1 MPTRNEQ
8 EESLTSEEEQ
18 DKFVEVN
25 LDSRKNSIVGEND
38 QNLGE
43 EPTEPGFLEKFYQ
56 TLQETWKTRIMNI
69 LQASGSLMGTVYM
82 EKFGLWTR
90 TAEFARMPEPIL
102 LICDSILKD
111 YYNLNHATMGMKT
124 KIANRVMSVF
134 NTVIGNVAGAVQTY
148 FYNKGPQY
156 DLTQLSAIKNI
167 FFNQI
172 SGYFTTA
179 QVIDLVNIG
188 IDYLCPTNNDDP
200 MLKQAFDKVRKL
212 APPVLAIVGFSI
224 LTYQQIDLLGIENA
238 KDIIGLGIVPAALPA
253 ILGVGKELYTTTQNL
268 ITAYSI
274 HQAGNDLEANSSINS
289 EPSEHTALLNDQD
302 WVPSYETVTAQ
313 TPASLGDDSAIV
325 EITDED
331 VLLTIGSDRNPDS
344 LSSTAELKAKKTNN
358 QKRKQEVHDQLTQIQ
373 VDSLEVSLEN
383 FPNHR

>member
-1 MPTRNEQ
+1 MPTRSEQ
-8 EESLTSEEEQ
+8 EELSTTEEEQ
-18 DKFVEVN
+18 DEFVEID
-25 LDSRKNSIVGEND
+25 LDSSTDSTVEENE
-38 QNLGE
+38 QNLGDQSAA
-43 EPTEPGFLEKFYQ
+43 GFLEKFSS

-69 LQASGSLMGTVYM
+69 FQAAGSLMGTVYM
-82 EKFGLWTR
+82 EKFGLWTK

-111 YYNLNHATMGMKT
+111 YYNLNHATMGMKA

-156 DLTQLSAIKNI
+156 DLTQLTAIKDI

-179 QVIDLVNIG
+179 QIVDLVNIG

-200 MLKQAFDKVRKL
+200 MLKQAFDKMRKL

-224 LTYQQIDLLGIENA
+224 LTYQQIDSLGIENA

-268 ITAYSI
+268 ITAYSN
-274 HQAGNDLEANSSINS
+274 HQPGNDLEANSSINS
-289 EPSEHTALLNDQD
+289 EPSEHTSLLNGQTS
-302 WVPSYETVTAQ
+302 VSSYGTASAQ
-313 TPASLGDDSAIV
+313 VHASLEEDSVVV
-325 EITDED
+325 EFPVDEEQT
-331 VLLTIGSDRNPDS
+331 VMNSESNS
-344 LSSTAELKAKKTNN
+344 NSVSSTAELSAKKTNN
-358 QKRKQEVHDQLTQIQ
+358 QKREQEVHEQLSQIQ
-373 VDSLEVSLEN
+373 PEASEESLESLT
-383 FPNHR
+383 PHR

>member
-1 MPTRNEQ
+1 MPTRSGEEQ
-8 EESLTSEEEQ
+8 LLTSEEKQ
-18 DKFVEVN
+18 DEFVEVD
-25 LDSRKNSIVGEND
+25 LDSSEDSIVGENEE
-38 QNLGE
+38 NLE
-43 EPTEPGFLEKFYQ
+43 ETPPEPGFLEKFSN

-111 YYNLNHATMGMKT
+111 YYNLNHATIGMKA

-134 NTVIGNVAGAVQTY
+134 NTVIGNVAGAIQTY

-156 DLTQLSAIKNI
+156 DLTQLSAIKDI

-188 IDYLCPTNNDDP
+188 IDYLYPANSDDP

-238 KDIIGLGIVPAALPA
+238 QDIIGLGIVPAALPA
-253 ILGVGKELYTTTQNL
+253 ILGVGKELYTITQNL
-268 ITAYSI
+268 ITAYFN
-274 HQAGNDLEANSSINS
+274 HQAGNDLETNISINS
-289 EPSEHTALLNDQD
+289 EPSEHTSLLDD
-302 WVPSYETVTAQ
+302 RASVSSYGTTTGQ
-313 TPASLGDDSAIV
+313 TPASLEDASVIV
-325 EITDED
+325 EFPPED
-331 VLLTIGSDRNPDS
+331 DLATTSSDSNPDS
-344 LSSTAELKAKKTNN
+344 LSSTSELRVKKTNN
-358 QKRKQEVHDQLTQIQ
+358 QKREHEIHEQLSQKKS
-373 VDSLEVSLEN
+373 DSVEVSLET
-383 FPNHR
+383 PTTHR